1 MRTEISC
8 VFLLAHILKVGP
20 TRAQD
25 LCKTPIYTMYMYK
38 RCVRA
43 EEIFLYKFL
52 EMGLNYVLLI
62 SFSFSLFLSGSSKI
76 KKALPIIVNPS
87 VCYEK

>member
-8 VFLLAHILKVGP
+8 VFFLAHILKVGP

-43 EEIFLYKFL
+43 KEIFLYKFL

-62 SFSFSLFLSGSSKI
+62 SFSFSFFVVWQFQKEEGIANNCQPVGLL
-76 KKALPIIVNPS
+76 
-87 VCYEK
+87 